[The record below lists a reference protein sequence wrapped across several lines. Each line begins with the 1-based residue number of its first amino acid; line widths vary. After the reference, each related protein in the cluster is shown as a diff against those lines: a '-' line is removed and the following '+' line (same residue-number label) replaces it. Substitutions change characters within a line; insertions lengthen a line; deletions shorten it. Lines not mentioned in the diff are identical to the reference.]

1 MVQVL
6 WFLLGLGLGLAL
18 DWVLV
23 RVMLR
28 SVKARVL
35 ALEKVQEKE
44 SVMDWWLV
52 QVWALFQE
60 MVAVLALVLGL
71 LA

>member
-6 WFLLGLGLGLAL
+6 WFLSGLGLGLAL

-23 RVMLR
+23 KVMLR

-35 ALEKVQEKE
+35 VLEKEKDYPLGK
-44 SVMDWWLV
+44 DW
-52 QVWALFQE
+52 A
-60 MVAVLALVLGL
+60 
-71 LA
+71 

>member
-1 MVQVL
+1 L
-6 WFLLGLGLGLAL
+6 
-18 DWVLV
+18 
-23 RVMLR
+23 
-28 SVKARVL
+28 
-35 ALEKVQEKE
+35 VQEKE
-44 SVMDWWLV
+44 SVMAWWLV